1 MTERVDVVVVGAGLA
16 GLVATAELV
25 AAGRRVALV
34 DQEPTEHLG
43 GQAWWSFGGLFLV
56 DSPEQRRLRIR
67 DSLDLA
73 WQDWCGS
80 AGWDRL
86 GDGGRPGDG
95 PAPGDGHPPGEDD
108 WGRRW
113 ARAYVE
119 WAAGEKRAWLRE
131 RGVRLFPVVGWAERG
146 DGTADGHGNSVPRF
160 HLTWGTGPGLVEPFE
175 RVVRDGVADGLV
187 ELRGRHRVTGLV
199 TTDGEIAG
207 VRCEVLAED
216 PVDRGMPSSRTVV
229 GEAEIEAGAV
239 VVTSGGIGANHELIR
254 RYWPERLGPPPR
266 EVVTGVPAHVDGS
279 MLDPLEAAGAR
290 LVNRD
295 RMWHYVEGIANHS
308 PVWPGHGI
316 RILPGPSSL
325 WLDATGR
332 RLPAPYLPGFDTLG
346 TLAHL
351 RRSLP
356 EHDHSWFVASRTV
369 LGKEY
374 ALSGSEQ
381 NPDLTGRSVRQVLG
395 RVTTDVPAP
404 VQAFVDHGADVV
416 EADTVEE
423 LVARMNALT
432 GSDLV
437 DAARLRSL
445 VEARDRELANGYGKD
460 VQTALVRAARRS
472 LGDRLIRTAAPH
484 RFLDP
489 RHGPLVAVRLRVL
502 TRKTLGGVQTDL
514 ASRVLDADGAPV
526 PGLYAA
532 GEVAGF
538 GGGGVH
544 GYRSLEGTFLGGC
557 LFTGRAAGRAAAD
570 ATR

>member
-1 MTERVDVVVVGAGLA
+1 MAERADVVVVGAGLA

-25 AAGRRVALV
+25 SRGRRVVLV
-34 DQEPTEHLG
+34 DQESTDHLG
-43 GQAWWSFGGLFLV
+43 GQAWWSFGGLFLI
-56 DSPEQRRLRIR
+56 DSPEQRRMRIH
-67 DSLDLA
+67 DSVELA
-73 WQDWCGS
+73 WQDWRGS
-80 AGWDRL
+80 AGWDRV
-86 GDGGRPGDG
+86 GDAD
-95 PAPGDGHPPGEDD
+95 APGEDD
-108 WGRRW
+108 WGMRW

-131 RGVRLFPVVGWAERG
+131 RGVRFFPVVGWAERG
-146 DGTADGHGNSVPRF
+146 DGTATGHGNSVPRF

-175 RVVRDGVADGLV
+175 RVVRDGVAAGLV
-187 ELRGRHRVTGLV
+187 RLRGRHRVTGLA
-199 TTDGEIAG
+199 TTDGAVTG
-207 VRCEVLAED
+207 VHCQVLADD
-216 PVDRGMPSSRTVV
+216 PVERGMPSSREVV
-229 GEAEIEAGAV
+229 GEAEVEAGAV
-239 VVTSGGIGANHELIR
+239 VVTTGGIGANHDLIAR
-254 RYWPERLGPPPR
+254 FWPERLGTPPQD
-266 EVVTGVPAHVDGS
+266 VVTGVPAYVDGS
-279 MLDPLEAAGAR
+279 MLDPVQAVGAR

-295 RMWHYVEGIANHS
+295 RMWHYVEGIPNHS

-332 RLPAPYLPGFDTLG
+332 RLPAPFLPGFDTLG

-351 RRSLP
+351 RRTAP
-356 EHDHSWFVASRTV
+356 GHDHSWFVASRTV

-423 LVARMNALT
+423 LVERMNGLT
-432 GSDLV
+432 GARLV
-437 DAARLRSL
+437 DAAQLREV

-460 VQTALVRAARRS
+460 VQVALVRAARRS
-472 LGDRLIRTAAPH
+472 WGDRLIRTAPPH

-489 RHGPLVAVRLRVL
+489 EHGPLVAVRLRVL

-514 ASRVLDADGAPV
+514 GSRALDRHGAPI

-557 LFTGRAAGRAAAD
+557 LFSGRAAGRAAATD
-570 ATR
+570 VVG